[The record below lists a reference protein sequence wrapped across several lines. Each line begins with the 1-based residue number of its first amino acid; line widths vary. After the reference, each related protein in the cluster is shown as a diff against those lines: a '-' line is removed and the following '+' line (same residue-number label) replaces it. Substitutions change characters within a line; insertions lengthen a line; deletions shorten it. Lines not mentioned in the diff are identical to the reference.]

1 MQQGPVPVENSY
13 LDLVE
18 SSVAAASDDAGVKLP
33 FSRTPQEQGEHR
45 GG

>member
-18 SSVAAASDDAGVKLP
+18 SSVAAASADAGVKLP
-33 FSRTPQEQGEHR
+33 FPARHR
-45 GG
+45 SKGSTE